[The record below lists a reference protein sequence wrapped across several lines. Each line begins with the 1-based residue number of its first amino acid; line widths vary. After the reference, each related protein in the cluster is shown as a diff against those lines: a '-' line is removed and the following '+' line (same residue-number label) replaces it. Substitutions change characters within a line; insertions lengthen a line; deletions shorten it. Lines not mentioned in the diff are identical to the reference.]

1 MLRTD
6 FCRICGC
13 ICSGSYSNGADI
25 AVAALGDNADGGS
38 ISNLRDRLRNVF
50 AALGDALH
58 DVGGRQISCD
68 RLIGSSFFGLHCLLG
83 NVNAQTGQTV
93 LVLDDEALQQLLQL
107 LDSHALQLAVGD
119 LILDQLLDL
128 GNQGILVHLAQLGQ
142 QFVQLR
148 LDDGAVD
155 LLQSI
160 LQVFQSLFDV
170 LLGGG
175 VLQLFQG
182 LLNILAVQA
191 LQLVHDLFQ
200 LFQLGDKG
208 ANVDLFQEVHDGL
221 DILLVQRLQ
230 NFEQVGD
237 ILPFNVKVL
246 ENLCNF
252 D

>member
-1 MLRTD
+1 M
-6 FCRICGC
+6 
-13 ICSGSYSNGADI
+13 
-25 AVAALGDNADGGS
+25 
-38 ISNLRDRLRNVF
+38 F

-58 DVGGRQISCD
+58 DVGGRQIGRD
-68 RLIGSSFFGLHCLLG
+68 RRINDLGLHCLLG
-83 NVNAQTGQTV
+83 NVNAQAGQTV

-237 ILPFNVKVL
+237 IIPFNVKAL

-252 D
+252 DCIF

>member
-1 MLRTD
+1 M
-6 FCRICGC
+6 
-13 ICSGSYSNGADI
+13 
-25 AVAALGDNADGGS
+25 
-38 ISNLRDRLRNVF
+38 
-50 AALGDALH
+50 
-58 DVGGRQISCD
+58 
-68 RLIGSSFFGLHCLLG
+68 
-83 NVNAQTGQTV
+83 
-93 LVLDDEALQQLLQL
+93 LDDEALQQLLQL